1 MRAGLYARVST
12 EEQTEGYSIDA
23 QRRAFQTLCEGRMWA
38 TYEEYVE
45 EGKSARTE
53 DINKRPAFKRMIAD
67 ALAGQFDVLVVH
79 KLDRFSR
86 NLRVTLEYF
95 DRLLKA
101 GVAFVSI
108 SEQMDFTTP
117 SGKVHLALLG
127 AFAQYYSDNLSQ
139 ETKKGWAERKA
150 QGLYCGALPFGAAK
164 GGDGVPIPD
173 MQERKTTM
181 DDREAMVRNYE
192 GLKMAFEMAAKGET
206 DRQIAAVLNTCG
218 YRTTGTHGTRPFSKD
233 TVKDMLKNRFYVG
246 EIPDG
251 KGGWMKAKHQP
262 FVDNELFEDSQKM
275 REHRRHARHTINV
288 AARTYSLS
296 TLIWC
301 NKCKS
306 KIRIQ
311 MNQKTR
317 ARIYCSGRAKGD
329 TGCDF
334 RGTFLDTY
342 EAQIEW
348 YLENFEIPQDYQE
361 KILEAHGKLQAA
373 YSDVEANKAMLEKR
387 LARVRELYEWGDMT
401 KQEYQQKRDAIQ
413 REMKTLVVADDSR
426 SALSKLAHFLANV
439 ADAWREANQEQRNKL
454 AKALFE
460 EIWVED
466 ERVVVVKP
474 RPELEP
480 FFKLNFGCHAKDI
493 ASDPGGIR
501 GLMCNTLLT

>member
-1 MRAGLYARVST
+1 
-12 EEQTEGYSIDA
+12 
-23 QRRAFQTLCEGRMWA
+23 
-38 TYEEYVE
+38 
-45 EGKSARTE
+45 
-53 DINKRPAFKRMIAD
+53 
-67 ALAGQFDVLVVH
+67 
-79 KLDRFSR
+79 
-86 NLRVTLEYF
+86 
-95 DRLLKA
+95 
-101 GVAFVSI
+101 
-108 SEQMDFTTP
+108 
-117 SGKVHLALLG
+117 
-127 AFAQYYSDNLSQ
+127 
-139 ETKKGWAERKA
+139 
-150 QGLYCGALPFGAAK
+150 
-164 GGDGVPIPD
+164 
-173 MQERKTTM
+173 
-181 DDREAMVRNYE
+181 
-192 GLKMAFEMAAKGET
+192 
-206 DRQIAAVLNTCG
+206 
-218 YRTTGTHGTRPFSKD
+218 
-233 TVKDMLKNRFYVG
+233 
-246 EIPDG
+246 
-251 KGGWMKAKHQP
+251 MKAKHQP

-296 TLIWC
+296 TLTWC

-334 RGTFLDTY
+334 KGTFLDTY